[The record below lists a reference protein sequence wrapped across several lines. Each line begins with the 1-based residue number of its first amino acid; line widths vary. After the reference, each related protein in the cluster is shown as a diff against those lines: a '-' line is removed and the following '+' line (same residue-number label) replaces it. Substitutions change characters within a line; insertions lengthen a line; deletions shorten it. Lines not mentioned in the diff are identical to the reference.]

1 MYRYGHYGAALAG
14 YSPFGAV
21 ALAFGFETAA
31 VGGALV
37 ALALAMVPDWDQR
50 VPGIAHRGPTHTV
63 TFAGVVAALSG
74 VGGVFVGWLH
84 PEIGAF
90 LAVGIGVYLGAVGGV
105 TILSH
110 IAADALTP
118 MGVRPFGGDGDRYS
132 LGVCRADSTL
142 GNYGLLAL
150 GVLVAAL
157 ASVLGAAV
165 NGLLGT

>member
-14 YSPFGAV
+14 YSPLGAV
-21 ALAFGFETAA
+21 ALALGFETAA
-31 VGGALV
+31 VGGAVV
-37 ALALAMVPDWDQR
+37 AVGLAMVPDWDQK

-63 TFAGVVAALSG
+63 AFASVVAA
-74 VGGVFVGWLH
+74 V
-84 PEIGAF
+84 
-90 LAVGIGVYLGAVGGV
+90 LAVASAAIAWASPELGPLVAMGAGLYLGAAGGV

-118 MGVRPFGGDGDRYS
+118 MGVKPFGDGERYS
-132 LGVCRADSTL
+132 FDVCRADSTL

-157 ASVLGAAV
+157 AYAFGAAV
-165 NGLLGT
+165 NGLLGL